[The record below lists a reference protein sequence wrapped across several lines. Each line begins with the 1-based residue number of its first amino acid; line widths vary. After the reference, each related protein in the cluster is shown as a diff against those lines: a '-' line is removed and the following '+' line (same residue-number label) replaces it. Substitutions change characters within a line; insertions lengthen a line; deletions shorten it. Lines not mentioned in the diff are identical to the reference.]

1 MKPIPFGR
9 YLLLDRLAIGGMAE
23 VYVAAERDDRAGRL
37 FALKRMLPTLAEDEE
52 FVSMFL
58 DEARIVAQL
67 AHPSLVAVHDLGKQG
82 DTYYI
87 ASEYVPGKDLR
98 AMLGRTRRM
107 GEQIPVPLAAYLGF
121 RVADALDYA
130 HRKRDAQGRELR
142 VVHRD
147 VSPANVLVGFD
158 GSVRIIDFGIAQAAF
173 RTRREETVLRGK
185 FGYMSPEAA
194 SGDAVDR
201 RSDVF
206 ALGVVL
212 HEILTGA
219 RLFTGPTEL
228 AVLERVRSGEIPP
241 PSRLNPA
248 VPPGLDAV
256 VLRALARDVGERW
269 AWASELR
276 DALAPWVHAGTPAG
290 DPPALARFM
299 ARQFPAELRAEL
311 DRVERLQAPV
321 PAEDVEVLDVLAPP
335 EPDATVVAPPEVVL
349 RERRSRWKGAV
360 AGLVVLLL
368 LAGSAV
374 VALARARDAAGPT
387 TGRIVVQPLGAARL
401 LVDGALHPPDLA
413 PGEVRSVEVGAGLH
427 RIELVTDDGR
437 TAAATVDVAP
447 GQATALLRIELR

>member
-23 VYVAAERDDRAGRL
+23 VYVAAERNDRAGRL

-58 DEARIVAQL
+58 DEARLVAQL
-67 AHPSLVAVHDLGKQG
+67 AHPGIVAIHDLGKQG
-82 DTYYI
+82 DAYYI
-87 ASEYVPGKDLR
+87 ANEYVPGQDLR
-98 AMLGRTRRM
+98 ALLDRTRRT
-107 GEQIPVPLAAYLGF
+107 GDRISVPLAAWLGF

-130 HRKRDAQGRELR
+130 HRKRDGEGRELR

-147 VSPANVLVGFD
+147 VSPANVIVGFD

-173 RTRREETVLRGK
+173 RTQREDTVLRGK

-194 SGDAVDR
+194 RGDAVDR

-212 HEILTGA
+212 HEVLTGV
-219 RLFTGPTEL
+219 RLFTGPSEL

-241 PSRLNPA
+241 PSRLNAA

-269 AWASELR
+269 AWAGELR

-299 ARQFPAELRAEL
+299 ARQFPAELRSEL
-311 DRVERLQAPV
+311 DRVERLRAP
-321 PAEDVEVLDVLAPP
+321 PPEEDVEVLAPP
-335 EPDATVVAPPEVVL
+335 EPEATIVAPPDVVL
-349 RERRSRWKGAV
+349 RERHARWKGAL
-360 AGLVVLLL
+360 AGLVALLL
-368 LAGSAV
+368 LGGSAV
-374 VALARARDAAGPT
+374 VALARARESAPRPT
-387 TGRIVVQPLGAARL
+387 TGHIVLQPLGAARL
-401 LVDGALHPPDLA
+401 LVDGELQESELA
-413 PGEVRSVEVGAGLH
+413 PGEVRSVEVAPGRH
-427 RIELVTDDGR
+427 RIELVAPDGR
-437 TAAATVDVAP
+437 RTGATVHVAA
-447 GQATALLRIELR
+447 GESAELLRIELR

>member
-23 VYVAAERDDRAGRL
+23 VYVATERDERGGRL
-37 FALKRMLPTLAEDEE
+37 YAVKRMLPSLAEDEE

-67 AHPSLVAVHDLGKQG
+67 AHPGVVAVHDLGKHG
-82 DTYYI
+82 DAYYI

-98 AMLGRTRRM
+98 AVMKRTRRM
-107 GEQIPVPLAAYLGF
+107 GERIPVPLAAYLGF

-130 HRKRDAQGRELR
+130 HRKRDAQGHELR

-212 HEILTGA
+212 HEVLTGV

-256 VLRALARDVGERW
+256 VLRALARDVHERW

-276 DALAPWVHAGTPAG
+276 DALAPWVLAGTPAG

-299 ARQFPAELRAEL
+299 ARQFPGELRTEL
-311 DRVERLQAPV
+311 DRVERLQAPL
-321 PAEDVEVLDVLAPP
+321 PDDDVEVLDVVAPP
-335 EPDATVVAPPEVVL
+335 EPDATVIAPPEVVF

-360 AGLVVLLL
+360 AGVVVLLL

-374 VALARARDAAGPT
+374 FALARAREAAPQ
-387 TGRIVVQPLGAARL
+387 TGARIVVQPLGTARL
-401 LVDGALHPPDLA
+401 VVDGKVHPPDLA
-413 PGEVRSVEVGAGLH
+413 PGEVRSVEVDAGLH
-427 RIELVTDDGR
+427 RVELVTEAGR
-437 TAAATVDVAP
+437 TAATVDVGP
-447 GQATALLRIELR
+447 GETAELLRVELR